1 MKTVISNLPK
11 IIITILALAL
21 VAVVGAAII
30 DNLFLF
36 KFEMQFENG
45 EKMKGTDCRDTISAC
60 GKLGEADDFTFI
72 AAALIEVK
80 EDENADEKTIKKFY
94 ETTVGLEGAV
104 DSSHTVTV
112 EVIKLKSAQTA
123 FSPSLFPDRTY
134 TFDDTST
141 VRNTENCYA
150 VIIYDMGNSSPLDY
164 RTYIA

>member
-36 KFEMQFENG
+36 KFEMQFENN
-45 EKMKGTDCRDTISAC
+45 EKLKGTDCRDTVSAC
-60 GKLGEADDFTFI
+60 GKLGEADDFTFV

-80 EDENADEKTIKKFY
+80 ENGKVDEKSIKSFY
-94 ETTVGLEGAV
+94 EKTAGLEGAV
-104 DSSHTVTV
+104 DSSHIVTV
-112 EVIKLKSAQTA
+112 EVIKLNNSQFS

-134 TFDDTST
+134 IFDDTST
-141 VRNTENCYA
+141 VKNPENCYA

>member
-21 VAVVGAAII
+21 VAVVGAALI

-45 EKMKGTDCRDTISAC
+45 EKMKGTDCRDTISTC

-80 EDENADEKTIKKFY
+80 EDGDADEKSIKRFY
-94 ETTVGLEGAV
+94 ETTAGLEGAV
-104 DSSHTVTV
+104 DASHTVTV
-112 EVIKLKSAQTA
+112 EVVKLKNSSYS

-134 TFDDTST
+134 IFDDTTT
-141 VRNTENCYA
+141 VRNPKNCYA